1 MKETRPD
8 FPDHLRPDQVGVMV
22 WTKAPENN
30 EGQILF
36 DEIAEGS
43 FNILEPTPEQGELLA
58 AIVRLASRQAIPI
71 TLLLRTYD
79 WNMKKIDV
87 QIEQTT

>member
-1 MKETRPD
+1 
-8 FPDHLRPDQVGVMV
+8 MV

-43 FNILEPTPEQGELLA
+43 FDILEPTPAQGELVAEIVKLA
-58 AIVRLASRQAIPI
+58 NRQNIPI
-71 TLLLRTYD
+71 TLLLRTYN
-79 WNMKKIDV
+79 WNMKKIDI
-87 QIEQTT
+87 QME